1 MTTQQ
6 VVLLRS
12 VLDSTRGCKINEGG
26 SIGGAAAPVRGPPAS
41 QGPLMTPDY
50 VFYTDKAIE
59 FYPSWQNLVWVC
71 SVQPGVVV
79 VVVLE
84 ERTPAHTSASGKIF
98 RPERTTF

>member
-59 FYPSWQNLVWVC
+59 FYPSWQNLVWDC
-71 SVQPGVVV
+71 TVQPGVV

-84 ERTPAHTSASGKIF
+84 ERTPAHTSASAKIF